1 MGKINSA
8 DSSDSQ
14 DNSECVS
21 EEHEASELALRLMR
35 LKQATMRVVGN
46 RERLPQPL
54 FWSLFHTEISEI
66 RRRRLAERLARM
78 AYLRG
83 D

>member
-8 DSSDSQ
+8 ESSDSHKY
-14 DNSECVS
+14 SECGD
-21 EEHEASELALRLMR
+21 EAHEASELALRLMR
-35 LKQATMRVVGN
+35 LKQATMRVVGD

-83 D
+83 E